1 MGNAFIITG
10 FGTASVLA
18 APVSFNVPV
27 ELVDADGDA
36 AASSIGV
43 TLNPPLTVTITD
55 DQAGTATVASGSIL
69 YSFQFSEIVTGFD
82 AADITVVNG
91 TKGAFTAVDGDAYTL
106 VVTPLANFQGIL
118 TVGVA
123 AGVAFD
129 AAATPNTAAA
139 LSVQAVDTL
148 APVASI
154 ILDAI
159 TADNVVNAAEAA
171 GTVAVTGTV
180 GGDVQVGD
188 TVTLTVNGNSSY
200 TGQVQAGLTFSID
213 VAGSDLAADTN
224 VHASVNT
231 ADAAGNTATAT
242 ADQAY
247 TVDTV
252 APVASIILDA
262 ITADNIVNAA
272 EAAGTVAVTGT
283 VGGDVQVGDTVTLTV
298 NGNSSYTGL
307 VQAGLTFSIDVAG
320 SDLAADT
327 NVHASVNTTDAAGN
341 TATATDDQA
350 YTVDTVAPVASIILD
365 AITADNVVNAAEA
378 AGTVAVTGTV
388 GGDVQVGDTVTL
400 TVNGNSSYT
409 GQVQAGLTFSIDV
422 AGSDLAADTN
432 VHASVNTADAAGNT
446 ATATDDQA
454 YTVDTVAPV
463 ASIMLDAITADN
475 VVNAAEAAGTVAMTG
490 TVGGDVQV
498 GDTVT
503 LTVNGNSSYTGQ
515 VQAGLTFSID
525 VAGSDLAADTNVH
538 ASVTTTDAAGNTAT
552 AADDQAY
559 TVDTVAPVASIIL
572 DAITADNVVNA
583 AEAAGTVAVTGTVGG
598 DVQVG
603 DTVTLTVNG
612 NSSYTG
618 LVQAG
623 FTFSIDVA
631 GSDLAADTNVHAS
644 VNTTDAAGNTATA
657 TDDQAYTVDTVAP
670 VASIILDAITADNI
684 VNAAEAG
691 GTVAVTGTVGGDVQ
705 VGDTVTLTVN
715 GNSSYTGQVQ
725 AGLTFSIDVAG
736 SDLAADTNVHAS
748 VTTTDAA
755 GNTATATDDQ
765 AYTVD
770 TVAPVASI
778 ILDAITADNI
788 VNAAEAAGTVAVT
801 GTVGGDV
808 QVGDTVTLTVNG
820 NSSYTGQVQAGL
832 TFSIDVAGSDLAA
845 DTNVHA
851 SVTATD
857 AAGNTATATDDQ
869 AYTVDTV
876 APVASI
882 TLDAIT
888 ADNIVNAAEAAGT
901 VAMTGTVGG
910 DVEDSDIITLTVNGV
925 AYTGTSTGGVFSID
939 VAGSGLLADPD
950 LTVDAS
956 VTATDAS
963 GNATTATAD
972 QAYTVAAVI
981 IGDTTGVVVEAGGVN
996 NGTPGTPTATGDLN
1010 SIDVDDPN
1018 DAWEVVSSPT
1028 ASTYGTFTIDAAGV
1042 WTYTLDNTNTAVQA
1056 LNVGQAL
1063 TDTFTATT
1071 VDGTEQ
1077 LVIIT
1082 ISGRNDAAVISGAA
1096 NGSVTEAGGVANGT
1110 PTATGDLNS
1119 TDVDNN
1125 PNDAWTAV
1133 GTTPGASGYGSYTLT
1148 AAGLWT
1154 YTLDNSNAAVQAL
1167 NAGETLTDTF
1177 TA

>member
-1 MGNAFIITG
+1 MRYNITG
-10 FGTASVLA
+10 SDF
-18 APVSFNVPV
+18 
-27 ELVDADGDA
+27 DGDTV
-36 AASSIGV
+36 ASQLQATV
-43 TLNPPLTVTITD
+43 LPTPTVTITD
-55 DQAGTATVASGSIL
+55 DEAGTANIASGSIL
-69 YSFQFSEIVTGFD
+69 YTFQFSETVTGFD

-91 TKGAFTAVDGDAYTL
+91 TKGTFTAVDGDTYTL
-106 VVTPLANFQGIL
+106 VVTPMADFQGIL

-159 TADNVVNAAEAA
+159 TADNV
-171 GTVAVTGTV
+171 
-180 GGDVQVGD
+180 
-188 TVTLTVNGNSSY
+188 
-200 TGQVQAGLTFSID
+200 
-213 VAGSDLAADTN
+213 
-224 VHASVNT
+224 
-231 ADAAGNTATAT
+231 
-242 ADQAY
+242 
-247 TVDTV
+247 
-252 APVASIILDA
+252 
-262 ITADNIVNAA
+262 VNAA

-378 AGTVAVTGTV
+378 G
-388 GGDVQVGDTVTL
+388 
-400 TVNGNSSYT
+400 
-409 GQVQAGLTFSIDV
+409 
-422 AGSDLAADTN
+422 
-432 VHASVNTADAAGNT
+432 
-446 ATATDDQA
+446 
-454 YTVDTVAPV
+454 
-463 ASIMLDAITADN
+463 
-475 VVNAAEAAGTVAMTG
+475 
-490 TVGGDVQV
+490 
-498 GDTVT
+498 
-503 LTVNGNSSYTGQ
+503 
-515 VQAGLTFSID
+515 
-525 VAGSDLAADTNVH
+525 
-538 ASVTTTDAAGNTAT
+538 
-552 AADDQAY
+552 
-559 TVDTVAPVASIIL
+559 
-572 DAITADNVVNA
+572 
-583 AEAAGTVAVTGTVGG
+583 GTVAVTGTVGG

-623 FTFSIDVA
+623 LTFSIDVA

-778 ILDAITADNI
+778 TLDAITADNI

-808 QVGDTVTLTVNG
+808 
-820 NSSYTGQVQAGL
+820 A
-832 TFSIDVAGSDLAA
+832 
-845 DTNVHA
+845 
-851 SVTATD
+851 
-857 AAGNTATATDDQ
+857 
-869 AYTVDTV
+869 
-876 APVASI
+876 
-882 TLDAIT
+882 
-888 ADNIVNAAEAAGT
+888 
-901 VAMTGTVGG
+901 
-910 DVEDSDIITLTVNGV
+910 DSDIITLTVNGV

-981 IGDTTGVVVEAGGVN
+981 IGDTTGAVVEAGGVA
-996 NGTPGTPTATGDLN
+996 NGTPGTPTDTGNLN

-1018 DAWEVVSSPT
+1018 DAWEVVSFPT
-1028 ASTYGTFTIDAAGV
+1028 SSTYGTFTIDAAGL
-1042 WTYTLDNTNTAVQA
+1042 WTYTLDDNNTAVQA
-1056 LNVGQAL
+1056 LNAGDTL
-1063 TDTFTATT
+1063 TDTFTAVTT
-1071 VDGTEQ
+1071 DGTQ
-1077 LVIIT
+1077 QPVTIT
-1082 ISGRNDAAVISGAA
+1082 INGRNDAAVISGAA
-1096 NGSVTEAGGVANGT
+1096 IGSVVEAGGAIATLGV
-1110 PTATGDLNS
+1110 PTATGDLRS
-1119 TDVDNN
+1119 SDLDN
-1125 PNDAWTAV
+1125 PNDGWEAV
-1133 GTTPGASGYGSYTLT
+1133 SSTDRKHLRQLHAHRRRGVDLHAGRQQCGRAGAQCGRDADRHLHGGDNGRHP
-1148 AAGLWT
+1148 AAG
-1154 YTLDNSNAAVQAL
+1154 DHHHQRRQRHRRDHRPCDRR
-1167 NAGETLTDTF
+1167 GGRGRRRQ
-1177 TA
+1177 